1 MRYDARMD
9 DDLLGRYQTLPYPL
23 ARTAGLD
30 LFRMAKGKYYVPVL
44 LETDVTEARA
54 AIGRHKQEGDDLSF
68 TAWVVK
74 CVAQAARDHPRVH
87 AVRSGRRRLVVFDDV
102 DTALAVYRRLAD
114 DETDERLPMP
124 FVLRRANEKSVA
136 AISAEVRR
144 AQSLPLE
151 PRQQWLEGRGFAPPS
166 WLLPLAFRTPV
177 TLRRW
182 LYWDRL
188 LRSPQ
193 RIKETMGTVM
203 VTSVPLTSRSGGGGW
218 GIPIAIHPLVVAIG
232 AVGRR
237 PGLVGDAVEPR
248 EFVSL
253 TVLFDHEVTD
263 GVPVA
268 LFLRRLTQLM
278 EAAFEL

>member
-1 MRYDARMD
+1 MSE
-9 DDLLGRYQTLPYPL
+9 DLLGRYQVLPYPIE
-23 ARTAGLD
+23 RTAGLD
-30 LFRMAKGKYYVPVL
+30 LFRMASAKHYVPVL
-44 LETDVTEARA
+44 LESDVTDARA
-54 AIGRHKQEGDDLSF
+54 ALARHKREGDDLSF

-74 CVAQAARDHPRVH
+74 CVAQAAVEHKRVH
-87 AVRSGRRRLVVFDDV
+87 AVRQGRRKLVVFDDV
-102 DTALAVYRRLAD
+102 DAALAVYRRLAD
-114 DETDERLPMP
+114 DESDERLPMP
-124 FVLRRANEKSVA
+124 FVLRRANEKDVA

-144 AQSLPLE
+144 AQSRPLE
-151 PRQQWLEGRGFAPPS
+151 PRQQWLEARGFAPPS
-166 WLLPLAFRTPV
+166 WLLPLAFRTPAA
-177 TLRRW
+177 LRRW

-188 LRSPQ
+188 LGSPR

-237 PGLVGDAVEPR
+237 PGLVADQVEPR

-253 TVLFDHEVTD
+253 TILFDHEVVD
-263 GVPVA
+263 GLPVA

-278 EAAFEL
+278 ETAFGL